1 MARYGSLRLR
11 PLLLAAAILLAVA
24 VPGFG
29 QGGAPGGASGGAQ
42 GGASSGGG
50 KPASSETAESGDRA
64 RPSGARGGSDG
75 STSVV
80 PAAGDAEYRF
90 AAWLESSREGARLA
104 DVRERLRLAAGPALR
119 AGAPLD
125 AFVSRVREAAA
136 KGAPP
141 ALVADAVE
149 ADAARWTWLAGSLA
163 GEDWPPDDAATDLYL
178 AVATAFRNGLDA
190 RAVSGVVSWARGSGS
205 RAGRAVA
212 ALSTAAAVSAEFGG
226 EGAGDSARILAA
238 SRLGIGRYDD
248 VAALA
253 AKAARAGISA
263 AKFESALAATIGEG
277 GSLAD
282 LERSLFN

>member
-11 PLLLAAAILLAVA
+11 PLLLAAAFLLSVA

-29 QGGAPGGASGGAQ
+29 QGGAPGGASGG
-42 GGASSGGG
+42 GSSGGG
-50 KPASSETAESGDRA
+50 KPAASETAESGDRA
-64 RPSGARGGSDG
+64 RPSGARDGSDG
-75 STSVV
+75 STPGGTSVV
-80 PAAGDAEYRF
+80 PEAGDAEYRF

-104 DVRERLRLAAGPALR
+104 DVRERLRMAAGPALR
-119 AGAPLD
+119 AGAPLG

-163 GEDWPPDDAATDLYL
+163 GGDWPPDDAATDLYL
-178 AVATAFRNGLDA
+178 AVATAFRNGIDA
-190 RAVSGVVSWARGSGS
+190 RAVSGLVSWARESGS

-253 AKAARAGISA
+253 ARAAGAGLGAAR
-263 AKFESALAATIGEG
+263 FESALASTIGGG

-282 LERSLFN
+282 LERSLFK